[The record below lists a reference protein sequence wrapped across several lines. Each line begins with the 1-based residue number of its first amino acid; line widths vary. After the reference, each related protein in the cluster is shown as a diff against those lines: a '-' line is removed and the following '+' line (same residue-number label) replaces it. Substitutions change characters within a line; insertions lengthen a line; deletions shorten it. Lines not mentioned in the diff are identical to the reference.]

1 MIFSDYIASFIANVS
16 IVGENLDLKGAFTPY
31 VMITQLDIRNQIIT
45 SEHTSL
51 WYKQLADQAIVE
63 SNIPDLEVEAL
74 LLTAEAIK
82 RLKDGFPVK
91 TESGLANIYR
101 KSKYKYL
108 IVAVIAEDP
117 DCVVVC
123 NHLTKELARLR

>member
-1 MIFSDYIASFIANVS
+1 MIFSDYIASIVANIS
-16 IVGENLDLKGAFTPY
+16 IVGDNLKLKGTFTPY
-31 VMITQLDIRNQIIT
+31 VMITRLDIRDQIST

-51 WYKQLADQAIVE
+51 WYKQLEDRAIVE
-63 SNIPDLEVEAL
+63 SNIPDLEVQAL

-82 RLKDGFPVK
+82 RLNESFPVK
-91 TESGLANIYR
+91 TKSGMANIFR

-123 NHLTKELARLR
+123 NQLTREIARLK